1 MHSKTSPELLWH
13 FFDITP
19 FFDYP
24 LVFYLY
30 LGPILASQY
39 LPEFLEQ
46 ELESFRFKNLE
57 YFRTYLNEK
66 AGPYN
71 YLISC

>member
-1 MHSKTSPELLWH
+1 MYMT
-13 FFDITP
+13 FFDITSL
-19 FFDYP
+19 FDYP

-46 ELESFRFKNLE
+46 ELESFHFK
-57 YFRTYLNEK
+57 TLNIFEHTLRK
-66 AGPYN
+66 KLVLTTA
-71 YLISC
+71 

>member
-1 MHSKTSPELLWH
+1 MT

-30 LGPILASQY
+30 LGLILASQY

-46 ELESFRFKNLE
+46 ELESFRFK
-57 YFRTYLNEK
+57 TLNIFEHTLRK
-66 AGPYN
+66 KLVLTTA
-71 YLISC
+71 